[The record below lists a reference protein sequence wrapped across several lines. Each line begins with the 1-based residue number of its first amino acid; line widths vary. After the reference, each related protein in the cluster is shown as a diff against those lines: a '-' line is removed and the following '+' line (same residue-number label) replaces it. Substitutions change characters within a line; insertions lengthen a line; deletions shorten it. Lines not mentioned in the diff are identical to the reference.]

1 MIGIFQAR
9 GVIVI
14 SKAFS
19 PHDVVRLCHS
29 ALKFVLVPDA
39 KEFIIMI
46 DNRELST
53 GCVFNVKAEAEK
65 YVSMNGYS
73 LLSRYIVQCFC
84 CTKGF
89 MFFYLMESSSDSAQR
104 NSYFPSS
111 QMSTF
116 VMLSSADLK

>member
-19 PHDVVRLCHS
+19 PHDVVRLCHI

-73 LLSRYIVQCFC
+73 LLSRYSR
-84 CTKGF
+84 T
-89 MFFYLMESSSDSAQR
+89 MLLLYERFYVFLP
-104 NSYFPSS
+104 YGVIF
-111 QMSTF
+111 
-116 VMLSSADLK
+116 

>member
-73 LLSRYIVQCFC
+73 LLSRYSR
-84 CTKGF
+84 T
-89 MFFYLMESSSDSAQR
+89 MLLPYERFYVFLP
-104 NSYFPSS
+104 YGVIF
-111 QMSTF
+111 
-116 VMLSSADLK
+116 

>member
-19 PHDVVRLCHS
+19 PHDVVRLSHI

-65 YVSMNGYS
+65 YVWIFIIVKIFSYNAS
-73 LLSRYIVQCFC
+73 AVRKVLCFSTLWSHLLI
-84 CTKGF
+84 
-89 MFFYLMESSSDSAQR
+89 QR
-104 NSYFPSS
+104 SEIRTSHRPRCPH
-111 QMSTF
+111 
-116 VMLSSADLK
+116 L